1 MALIVETGGA
11 SATAESLASVAA
23 ADTYHSNRGNTA
35 WAALTTALKEA
46 ALRKATD
53 YMGQQYITR
62 WKGYRTL
69 TTQALDWP
77 RADVERV
84 GFYGVA
90 YWENNLVPP
99 PVVNACCEL
108 ALRASAGELNE
119 DTTQAVLRE
128 KVGQIETD
136 YQPGS
141 RSGTRYP
148 VVEGLLAPFLTGAGG
163 VRISKA

>member
-1 MALIVETGGA
+1 MALVTETGGGSA
-11 SATAESLASVAA
+11 SAESLASVAA
-23 ADTYHSNRGNTA
+23 ADNYHSVRANTA

-53 YMGQQYITR
+53 YMGQTFMTR
-62 WKGYRTL
+62 WKGYRTT

-84 GFYGVA
+84 GFYGIA
-90 YWENNLVPP
+90 YWANDTVPA

-108 ALRASAGELNE
+108 ALRASGGELNE
-119 DTTQAVLRE
+119 DTAQEVLRE
-128 KVGQIETD
+128 KIGQIETE

-141 RSGTRYP
+141 RAVTRYP
-148 VVEGLLAPFLTGAGG
+148 AIEGLLAPFLTGAGG